1 MCNNGDVAVAV
12 AGTASESAQQPS
24 APYSGSID
32 DPTMPEPQ
40 DSLSKWHFVRPW
52 HPRLSLFVKE
62 ITSVSATFVI
72 VSLTGRDHFDPDDG
86 PASTSSSNN
95 PSVVV
100 PDPLSKGVS
109 VKVNGTPW
117 PKCLARLSD
126 NADEAMII
134 VYGLMPGRHY
144 DIELGLIAGEKLRG
158 QIVTESVGVYW
169 SLFSHSTLSLISP
182 VASDGAQANS
192 DSNLGTSQ
200 VDVFSSHSLAAD
212 NSPSPPSPSP
222 PSTPSG
228 GPPYSSQTFED
239 YLDNLRL
246 SLSHLQAEH
255 ETLSNSLKSARRDS
269 QKAQAA
275 QRTEITSLK
284 RAAQKHSAGDT
295 RMKQKARALEEA
307 VKQAIKGRE
316 DVEAEY
322 AVLEAT
328 RVEQE
333 AELTDALRR
342 FEEARARAE
351 EWRSRR
357 EKAEEETGNKLQGAK
372 AELAAVEARLEKLR
386 AKRERLEGRPGSAGE
401 ADGEGREDESNLG
414 VPAAGLI
421 GELEAKLREMSLE
434 RERIEADPCGQAA
447 VPPHCEE
454 AEKAAGS
461 DARALGH
468 PPPPGHTRH
477 SHARSKRSAPSHS
490 HQHSHSNAH
499 SRAQSHSSPTT
510 ASTTRQSPTLQRNHT
525 ARGSGG
531 GSGKGSVARRRSSPP
546 PHSQA
551 EKSALSLNAPPF
563 EPSSIKG
570 KGNRGRS

>member
-1 MCNNGDVAVAV
+1 
-12 AGTASESAQQPS
+12 
-24 APYSGSID
+24 
-32 DPTMPEPQ
+32 MPE
-40 DSLSKWHFVRPW
+40 DSLSKWHFIRPW

-72 VSLTGRDHFDPDDG
+72 VSLAGRDHFEPDDG
-86 PASTSSSNN
+86 PTSTSNQ
-95 PSVVV
+95 SVVV

-126 NADEAMII
+126 NSDEAMII

-158 QIVTESVGVYW
+158 QIVTEGV
-169 SLFSHSTLSLISP
+169 
-182 VASDGAQANS
+182 AGDGARSNS
-192 DSNLGTSQ
+192 DSTPQLG
-200 VDVFSSHSLAAD
+200 VFSSATSHSLVAD
-212 NSPSPPSPSP
+212 HSPSPPSPSP

-228 GPPYSSQTFED
+228 GPSYSSQTFED
-239 YLDNLRL
+239 YLGSLRL

-275 QRTEITSLK
+275 QRTEISSLK

-295 RMKQKARALEEA
+295 RMRQKVRALEEA
-307 VKQAIKGRE
+307 VKQAVKGRE

-322 AVLEAT
+322 ALLEAT

-333 AELTDALRR
+333 AELADALRR
-342 FEEARARAE
+342 FEEARIRAE
-351 EWRSRR
+351 EWRTRR
-357 EKAEEETGNKLQGAK
+357 EKAEEESGNKLQGAK

-386 AKRERLEGRPGSAGE
+386 AKRERLEGRPGE
-401 ADGEGREDESNLG
+401 ADGEEDDLG
-414 VPAAGLI
+414 APASGGGLV

-434 RERIEADPCGQAA
+434 RERIEADPCGQVIA
-447 VPPHCEE
+447 VPSYFDE
-454 AEKAAGS
+454 AEKSAGG
-461 DARALGH
+461 DVR
-468 PPPPGHTRH
+468 PPGHNRH
-477 SHARSKRSAPSHS
+477 SARSKRSAHS
-490 HQHSHSNAH
+490 HQHSHS
-499 SRAQSHSSPTT
+499 RAATHSSPAS
-510 ASTTRQSPTLQRNHT
+510 ASTARQSPTLQRSHT
-525 ARGSGG
+525 TRGSGS
-531 GSGKGSVARRRSSPP
+531 GSGKGSIARRKSSPP

-570 KGNRGRS
+570 KGNRGGR